1 MGKNAR
7 LLGRITS
14 VSVYALCAGAMAFAQ
29 DADPG
34 AETVEEADETR
45 TLETVEVKA
54 FTGTL
59 IRGVAPTGT
68 NTLSIDEDLI
78 EAIAPASS
86 NDLLANVPQ
95 VTNAFNTAPTP
106 GATIAN
112 PYNRPNLRNLG
123 ASGGATTLVLLNGQR
138 MVGTGVLQTSPD
150 PSTIAPSVLG
160 NVEIVLDGGSSIYGS
175 DAIGGVIN
183 FIPRSE
189 VDGIE
194 LSVREG
200 FGDEF
205 DSTNASVLAGQ
216 SWDGGN
222 VYLAY
227 NYNQHDD
234 IFGRDRDYV
243 FQDHTARGG
252 TDYRSVNCSPGT
264 VIANDIPFAL
274 PTFTVGANL
283 CDETD
288 VLTIYP
294 EQRDHR
300 LFGKFTQ
307 DLSDTLTFELSAYS
321 SDRETV
327 HQGQGAGVGT
337 GVRGQGMI
345 TAANPYFQ
353 SIFGEQSQTVTFSY
367 EDVFGP
373 ALESSVDLSAWMVT
387 PQLTWDFSETWQL
400 KLSANYG
407 RSDNVVRTNQIN
419 ALAEAAAL
427 AGTTPETALNPYNV
441 SATNPA
447 VLAAIGDFQV
457 YGDSEQELLQLKS
470 VADGTLFS
478 LPSGDVKLAVGA
490 EFIEEKIDASQGQGP
505 RQALELFS
513 AGSSRDISSVFGE
526 VLFPVFDSET
536 LGSLNASVSARYDS
550 YSDVGDTTNPK
561 IGFTYKP
568 TADVAI
574 RGSWG
579 TSFHAPSL
587 ADTGNSVD
595 TRIQVFPIS
604 PFLAPGAAP
613 TDYFRPTVAIAGGN
627 PDLRPEEAET
637 YSLGMD
643 WTPMSGGLEG
653 LMVSLTYFNVE
664 FTDQIAVLPVLEPG
678 FFSIAAYE
686 PFYTINPTLAD
697 ALAVGEGLRVEN
709 APSLEALFFA
719 TSPYLLVDVRRRN
732 LGSVKTDGL
741 DFGVSYTKDTNI
753 GELHGGVWGT
763 YTLSRDIQAAPGT
776 ASVDALE
783 FGVSRLQL
791 VADLGWSMGD
801 FEASLRANH
810 SAGFDASETGDVGSF
825 TTVDLTGRWTLP
837 GNDSWR
843 GDTVLSL
850 GVDNLLDEEPPYFDD
865 IDGYANGSTLGRV
878 IYLGLK
884 QTF

>member
-14 VSVYALCAGAMAFAQ
+14 VSVYALCAGGMAFAQ
-29 DADPG
+29 DAEPG
-34 AETVEEADETR
+34 PETVDDADETR
-45 TLETVEVKA
+45 TLETVQVKA
-54 FTGTL
+54 STGTL

-68 NTLSIDEDLI
+68 NTISIGEDLI
-78 EAIAPASS
+78 QDIAPASS

-95 VTNAFNTAPTP
+95 VSNAFNTVPTP

-112 PYNRPNLRNLG
+112 PFNRPNLRNLG
-123 ASGGATTLVLLNGQR
+123 ASGGSTTLVLLNGQR
-138 MVGTGVLQTSPD
+138 MVGSGVLQTSPD
-150 PSTIAPSVLG
+150 PSSIAPSVLG
-160 NVEIVLDGGSSIYGS
+160 NVEVVLDGGSSIYGS

-194 LSVREG
+194 LSVRQG

-205 DSTNASVLAGQ
+205 DSTNASVLAGK

-222 VYLAY
+222 VYAAY

-234 IFGRDRDYV
+234 VFGRDRDYIY
-243 FQDHTARGG
+243 QDHTARGG

-288 VLTIYP
+288 VLTVYP
-294 EQRDHR
+294 EQEDHR
-300 LFGKFTQ
+300 FFGKLTQ
-307 DLSDTLTFELSAYS
+307 DLSDTLTFEISAYS

-327 HQGQGAGVGT
+327 HQGQGPGTGT
-337 GVRGQGMI
+337 GVRGQGTI

-367 EDVFGP
+367 ADVFGP
-373 ALESSVDLSAWMVT
+373 ALESGSELSSWMVT

-407 RSDNVVRTNQIN
+407 QSDNVVRSNQIN

-447 VLAAIGDFQV
+447 VLAAIGDFQI
-457 YGDSEQELLQLKS
+457 YGDSQQELLQLKS

-490 EFIEEKIDASQGQGP
+490 EFIEEKIDAAQGQGP
-505 RQALELFS
+505 RQALDLFR
-513 AGSSRDISSVFGE
+513 ADSSRDISSVFGE
-526 VLFPVFDSET
+526 VLFPLFDNEG
-536 LGSLNASVSARYDS
+536 LGSLDASVSARYDS

-561 IGFTYKP
+561 VGFTYKP
-568 TADVAI
+568 TSDIAV

-595 TRIQVFPIS
+595 TRIQVVPIS
-604 PFLAPGAAP
+604 PYLAPGAAP
-613 TDYFRPTVAIAGGN
+613 TDFLRPTVVVAGGN

-637 YSLGMD
+637 YSFGVDWVPMD
-643 WTPMSGGLEG
+643 GALQGL
-653 LMVSLTYFNVE
+653 LVSLTYFNVE
-664 FTDQIAVLPVLEPG
+664 FTDQIAIVPVSEPG
-678 FFSIAAYE
+678 FFSTEAYE
-686 PFYTINPTLAD
+686 PFYTVNPTLAD

-719 TSPYLLVDVRRRN
+719 TSPYLLVDARRNN

-741 DFGVSYTKDTNI
+741 DFGVRYQTETDI
-753 GELHGGVWGT
+753 GGLYAGVWGT
-763 YTLSRDIQAAPGT
+763 YTLGRDVTAAQGAAT
-776 ASVDALE
+776 VDALE

-791 VADLGWSMGD
+791 VADFGWSMGD

-810 SAGFDASETGDVGSF
+810 SAGYDVSATSDVGSF

-850 GVDNLLDEEPPYFDD
+850 GVDNLLDEDPPYFDD

-878 IYLGLK
+878 VSVGVK